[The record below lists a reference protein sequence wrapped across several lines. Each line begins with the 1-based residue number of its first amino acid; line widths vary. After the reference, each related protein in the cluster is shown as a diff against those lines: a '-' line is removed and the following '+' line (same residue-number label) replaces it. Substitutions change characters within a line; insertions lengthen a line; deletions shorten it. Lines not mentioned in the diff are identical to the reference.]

1 MLDLR
6 DVHFFVQVV
15 DQGGFTAA
23 SRSLRVS
30 KSTLS
35 HRIQVLEA
43 FLNVRLVNR
52 TSRHFAMT
60 EVGHEFYQ
68 RALIMLES
76 AEAAED
82 VARQRILEPSGTIR
96 VTTPVTIAQFA
107 LKDVLPSFLRAH
119 PKVKVV
125 QLATDMLVDIVGEGF
140 DLALR
145 GHSAPL
151 PSSTLIQRRIA
162 DVPWLLFAGET
173 YLASAGT
180 PMTPDDL
187 SRHAVLAMQSDA
199 QPAFRLRHE
208 SGASSVIP
216 IDPRFISNDMVVLK
230 QSACAGLGIVALPG
244 YVCRAEMAA
253 GALRQILPGWTAA
266 DSFITALMP
275 YRQRLLP
282 AVRAFIDH
290 VAQEF
295 PKAIALNPS

>member
-23 SRSLRVS
+23 SRNLRVS

-35 HRIQVLEA
+35 HRIQLLEA

-52 TSRHFAMT
+52 SSRHFAMT
-60 EVGHEFYQ
+60 DVGREFYQ
-68 RALIMLES
+68 RALVMLES

-82 VARQRILEPSGTIR
+82 VARRRLLEPSGTIR
-96 VTTPVTIAQFA
+96 ITTPVTIAQFA

-125 QLATDMLVDIVGEGF
+125 QLSTDVLVDIVSEGF

-151 PSSTLIQRRIA
+151 PSSTLIQRKIA
-162 DVPWLLFAGET
+162 DVPWLLFASEA
-173 YLASAGT
+173 YLAASGT
-180 PMTPDDL
+180 PMTPNDL
-187 SRHAVLAMQSDA
+187 SQHPMLAMQNDTQFA
-199 QPAFRLRHE
+199 LRLRHE
-208 SGASSVIP
+208 SGASAVIP
-216 IDPRFISNDMVVLK
+216 ADPRFVSNDMVVLK
-230 QSACAGLGIVALPG
+230 QSACAGLGVVALPG
-244 YVCRAEMAA
+244 YVCRAEMAT
-253 GALRQILPGWTAA
+253 GELKRILPGWTAA

-295 PKAIALNPS
+295 PKAIALSPP